1 MAQVSALTGLA
12 HRCPRAFRSL
22 AFIGLAGVLLTV
34 TALAAQS
41 GRFRPFRGERPGADY
56 VQPNPQ
62 YDGRFVFLRVNYHT
76 APGGYWYGGLP
87 AWAHGYPLAEQNL
100 LRILKEVTFIDPR
113 LDGVASVGFD
123 DPQLLRYPLAYLIE
137 VGWWDLTDT
146 EAASLRAYLQK
157 GGFVL
162 VDDFKV
168 RGFMGGGG
176 WDVFEQNM
184 RKVMPEGRFLD
195 LDVSHPI
202 FHSFFEIGSF
212 DVIPQAYN
220 AGRPVFRALFEDNDP
235 TKRML
240 MMVNYNTDVSQ
251 FWEWS
256 ARGFRSV
263 DETNEA
269 YKLGVN
275 YLMYAFTH

>member
-1 MAQVSALTGLA
+1 MRLVSGRVIVT
-12 HRCPRAFRSL
+12 
-22 AFIGLAGVLLTV
+22 VLV
-34 TALAAQS
+34 VSVAALAAAQ
-41 GRFRPFRGERPGADY
+41 GFRFRSFGGERPNSAF

-76 APGGYWYGGLP
+76 APGGFWYGGLP

-100 LRILKEVTFIDPR
+100 MRILNEVTYINPR

-123 DPQLLRYPLAYLIE
+123 DPELFRYPLAYLIE
-137 VGWWDLTDT
+137 VGWWEMTDA
-146 EAASLRAYLQK
+146 EAVNLRAYLAK
-157 GGFVL
+157 GGFIL

-168 RGFMGGGG
+168 RGFGGGMGGGG
-176 WDVFEQNM
+176 WEQFEENM
-184 RKVMPEGRFLD
+184 KRVMPEGRFLD

-202 FHSFFEIGSF
+202 FHSFFEVGSF
-212 DVIPQAYN
+212 DIIPQAYN
-220 AGRPVFRALFEDNDP
+220 AGRPVFRALFEDTDP

-256 ARGFRSV
+256 ARGFRPV
-263 DETNEA
+263 GETNEA